1 MRTYFPSF
9 TLKQKYE
16 IDFSLIPAGIIL
28 LELSVFSTEYKKS
41 HHQNF
46 SDLVTMRLVHSVI
59 FIAFAFLL
67 AKFVLKQ
74 GGNKLNY
81 PTMALA
87 GIAGVAFDIF
97 LYDQL
102 AIHFKV
108 DALSLVRQTATGLI
122 QALIWFPAFVLVGSK
137 RTSIFKHFKDYEQRL
152 LVSTR
157 AKSRNSQEFRDI
169 QARIQKEIQEEL
181 YLKSSELKAKLSEIE
196 LSELDINSANSKI
209 QTLLVGEDL
218 RQLSMK
224 LETFGSEQSQTT
236 ILGQNAYSLRLLANQ
251 FKILY
256 ETTARR
262 APLKTKTHAGILIL
276 LITPSFI
283 NYFTLHQTLIYYPLT
298 ALAILLSSRMITI
311 SLARGGSNAVRNS
324 SIWLYITGLV
334 PCLFNEISQY
344 FFPDPNTRFPL
355 FVNAVT
361 LPLGFYLIM
370 KVLQVLQPHAI
381 DLVKNDEIVASKEL
395 REVVTKMVG
404 DEFAHTLAHRWAIFI
419 HGKILTRLAAT
430 ALKLET
436 SKNVGDFATYRST
449 LSALTD
455 LLSKPDS
462 EFEKAEINLDLE
474 VASRLDPWLGLVEV
488 DLHID
493 ENLKR
498 IRSARVHEVGE
509 VIEEIIS
516 NSMRHG
522 KAQNVTLKVI
532 KLGDKDIEIT
542 AIDDASIAP
551 PIDQTRFGLGTRIF
565 NLASDSRWSITRV
578 DSSTIFKLVMAI
590 E

>member
-9 TLKQKYE
+9 SHKQKYE
-16 IDFSLIPAGIIL
+16 IDFSLIPAGLIL
-28 LELSVFSTEYKKS
+28 LELSAFSTEYKKA
-41 HHQNF
+41 HYENLG
-46 SDLVTMRLVHSVI
+46 DLAAMRLVHTII
-59 FIAFAFLL
+59 FLAFAYLL
-67 AKFVLKQ
+67 AKLVLKL
-74 GGNKLNY
+74 GENKLNY
-81 PTMALA
+81 PSMALA
-87 GIAGVAFDIF
+87 GIIGGAFDIL
-97 LYDQL
+97 LYDFL
-102 AIHFKV
+102 ANFFLIEP
-108 DALSLVRQTATGLI
+108 LSLLRESLTGLVL
-122 QALIWFPAFVLVGSK
+122 ALFWFPAFVLVGSK

-169 QARIQKEIQEEL
+169 QDRIQREIQQDL
-181 YLKSSELKAKLSEIE
+181 YLKSSDLKAKLSEIE
-196 LSELDINSANSKI
+196 INELDINSANSKI
-209 QTLLVGEDL
+209 QTLLVGEEL

-236 ILGQNAYSLRLLANQ
+236 ILGQNAHSVRLLANQ

-256 ETTARR
+256 ETTARK
-262 APLKTKTHAGILIL
+262 APLKTEIYAGIMLL
-276 LITPSFI
+276 LITPAFI
-283 NYFTLHQTLIYYPLT
+283 NYFTLHLFLIYYPSI
-298 ALAILLSSRMITI
+298 AITLFLSSLMVTR
-311 SLARGGSNAVRNS
+311 SLARGGSKAVRKS

-334 PCLFNEISQY
+334 PCLFNEVSQY
-344 FFPDPNTRFPL
+344 FFPDPTTKFPL
-355 FVNAVT
+355 FVNVVT
-361 LPLGFYLIM
+361 LPLGYYLMM
-370 KVLQVLQPHAI
+370 KILQVLQPHAI

-395 REVVTKMVG
+395 REVVTKIVG

-436 SKNVGDFATYRST
+436 SKNSGDFDSYRST
-449 LSALTD
+449 LNALTD

-462 EFEKAEINLDLE
+462 EFEQAEIDLDLE
-474 VASRLDPWLGLVEV
+474 IASRLDPWLGLVDV
-488 DLHID
+488 DLHI
-493 ENLKR
+493 EESLKK
-498 IRSARVHEVGE
+498 IHTARVHEVGE

-522 KAQNVTLKVI
+522 KSQSVSLRVI
-532 KLGDKDIEIT
+532 RLGDKDIEIT
-542 AIDDASIAP
+542 AVDDASIAP

-578 DSSTIFKLVMAI
+578 DSSTVFKLVMAI

>member
-1 MRTYFPSF
+1 MRTYFPNFS
-9 TLKQKYE
+9 LKQKYE

-28 LELSVFSTEYKKS
+28 LELSVFSTELRKVKY
-41 HHQNF
+41 QNF
-46 SDLVTMRLVHSVI
+46 GDLVAMRLIHTLTFLAI
-59 FIAFAFLL
+59 AFLL
-67 AKFVLKQ
+67 AKSVIKI
-74 GGNKLNY
+74 GGNQLSY
-81 PTMALA
+81 PEIALA
-87 GIAGVAFDIF
+87 GILGVAFDIF
-97 LYDQL
+97 FYDQI
-102 AIHFKV
+102 ADFFNV
-108 DALSLVRQTATGLI
+108 EAFSLFRQTATGLL

-137 RTSIFKHFKDYEQRL
+137 RTKIFSHFKDYEQRL
-152 LVSTR
+152 LVNTR

-169 QARIQKEIQEEL
+169 QDRIQREIQEEL
-181 YLKSSELKAKLSEIE
+181 YLKSSDLKAKLSEIE
-196 LSELDINSANSKI
+196 INDSDINSANSKI

-218 RQLSMK
+218 RKLSMK

-236 ILGQNAYSLRLLANQ
+236 ILGQNAYSVRLLANQ

-256 ETTARR
+256 ETTARK
-262 APLKTKTHAGILIL
+262 APLKATTYAGILML
-276 LITPSFI
+276 LITPAFI
-283 NYFTLHQTLIYYPLT
+283 NYFTIHQVLIYFPSI
-298 ALAILLSSRMITI
+298 ALAIFLSSHMVTK
-311 SLARGGSNAVRNS
+311 SLARGGNNAVRNS
-324 SIWLYITGLV
+324 SIWLYITGLI
-334 PCLFNEISQY
+334 PCLFNEVSQY

-355 FVNAVT
+355 FVNVVT
-361 LPLGFYLIM
+361 LPLGFYLMM
-370 KVLQVLQPHAI
+370 KILQVLQPHAI

-395 REVVTKMVG
+395 RDVVTKMVG

-436 SKNVGDFATYRST
+436 SKNAGDFAAYRST
-449 LSALTD
+449 LGALTD

-474 VASRLDPWLGLVEV
+474 IASRLDPWLGLVEV

-493 ENLKR
+493 EDLKN
-498 IRSARVHEVGE
+498 IHSARVHEVGE

-522 KAQNVTLKVI
+522 KAQNVSLKVI
-532 KLGDKDIEIT
+532 KLGEKDIEIT
-542 AIDDASIAP
+542 AVDDASIAP
-551 PIDQTRFGLGTRIF
+551 PEDQTRFGLGTRIF

-578 DSSTIFKLVMAI
+578 DSSTVFKLVMAI